1 MKEYQQRVVDEKTAL
16 EEKLVKL
23 RVFLDSEAFLTLDN
37 EDRFLLSR
45 QEEAMS
51 AYLDI
56 LVARIK
62 RFFT

>member
-1 MKEYQQRVVDEKTAL
+1 MQEYQQRVVDEKIAL

-23 RVFLDSEAFLTLDN
+23 SAFLLSEIFLTLDN

-45 QEEAMS
+45 QKEVMS
-51 AYLDI
+51 DYLDI

-62 RFFT
+62 RFSA

>member
-1 MKEYQQRVVDEKTAL
+1 MKEYQQRVVDEKIAL

-23 RVFLDSEAFLTLDN
+23 RAFLGSEAFLILDN
-37 EDRFLLSR
+37 EDRSLLSR
-45 QEEAMS
+45 QEESMS

-62 RFFT
+62 RFFA